1 MIADCADERRLSK
14 HWTLHLRASAIIC
27 EHLRSHLILAL
38 GLLALGCKVVIQ
50 HADDSARDTT
60 RSDTTVSL
68 TSLPPKPIP
77 LPQES
82 LPPPPHPS
90 FANGDIADTTP
101 SVTTQLDLAILREEL
116 VIPLA
121 GVKPSDLRDTFN
133 EVRGGGKR
141 KHEAL
146 DIMAPRGTLVLSASA
161 GRVLRLHNSK
171 DGGLMVYAADASNRF
186 VLMYAHLERYA
197 DGMRD
202 SLPLRQGQVIG
213 YVGTTGNAPPNAPHL
228 HFAIAHPSDVKLWWT
243 GTAIDPRPLLQ
254 RPGVAQ

>member
-1 MIADCADERRLSK
+1 MIIVRVCPRSVRVRPRSSAL
-14 HWTLHLRASAIIC
+14 TLLLVVLC
-27 EHLRSHLILAL
+27 
-38 GLLALGCKVVIQ
+38 GLALGCKVVIQ
-50 HADDSARDTT
+50 HANDSARDTT

-68 TSLPPKPIP
+68 TSLPSKPIP

-82 LPPPPHPS
+82 LPAPPHPS
-90 FANGDIADTTP
+90 LANGDIADTTP

-121 GVKPSDLRDTFN
+121 GVRPSDLRDSFN

-146 DIMAPRGTLVLSASA
+146 DIMAPRGTPVLSASA

-186 VLMYAHLERYA
+186 VLMYAHLDRYA

-202 SLPLRQGQVIG
+202 SLPLRQGQVVG